1 MSPLPS
7 PGARRAQVPASYSTK
22 SRANLPAQASTV
34 LAAGLLALACLS
46 VAQPARADVLVVAP
60 HPDDDLI
67 TSAGVML
74 RARQAGETV
83 RVMFMTNGD
92 ISGMTS
98 GLMRQDEAVAAE
110 TLLGVA
116 EGNMIFLGYPD
127 GGLQDLRGPFFASS
141 TAMTGNSGLNHT
153 FGDRGLGGMDYHRFA
168 FGSSANNNGTNVI
181 TDIAHVLSTYRPS
194 DIFVTSEFDQ
204 HPDHAATYQFVIDG
218 IASARS
224 SSPSYNPT
232 VHKTI
237 VWNDFSNTDA
247 WPLAQ
252 DPSTYHIEPPSLLS
266 RTGLVWSQRESL
278 DVPLDAQVTTLT
290 ANLKWRAINAH
301 ESQGGAGLG
310 SYIGQ
315 FVHKDEWFFTARAT
329 GGNRP
334 PVPNAGTD
342 RTASAGASVQLNG
355 SASFDPDGTAL
366 TYQWRQTSGPSVTLS
381 SASAAQ
387 PTFTVPAST
396 TTATAFAFELKVSD
410 GTSTSVADGVSVL
423 VNSGTT
429 PPPPGGSNLALTA
442 TASASTQS
450 GGQEASKVRDGFTD
464 GYPANATHEWSSN
477 GQGAGAWVQL
487 TWSSAQTIDRVVLFD
502 RPNADDRV
510 MSGTLSFSS
519 GASVPVGAL
528 DNGGA
533 ALAVPVSS
541 RSVTW
546 VRFTVNT
553 VAATTYNVGL
563 AELQVF
569 NTGGT
574 TQPPPSNQ
582 PPVAVASANQTV
594 AQGAAVT
601 LSAAGSSD
609 PEGSALTYAW
619 SQLSGTGVTLSG
631 ATSASA
637 TFSAPSGSSTAQ
649 TLVFQL
655 VVNDGS
661 QASSPV
667 QTSVTVNPPSTPP
680 PGGSNLA
687 LSATAS
693 ASTQAGGQEAS
704 KVRDGFTDG
713 YPTDASH
720 EWASNGQGAG
730 AWVQLTW
737 PTATAI
743 DRVVLFDR
751 PNADDRVMSGT
762 LTFSSGASVAVGAL
776 DNAGAALTVPFS
788 ARSVS
793 WVRFTVNTV
802 SATTY
807 NVGLAELQ
815 AFNSGGTTPPPPT
828 NQPPVAVASANQTVG
843 QSVAVALSA
852 AGSSDPEGSALT
864 YAWSQVS
871 GPSVTLAGAAT
882 ASASFTTPSGSST
895 AQTLV
900 FQLIVS
906 DGSLASAPAQTTVT
920 VNPPSTP
927 PPPPPGGSNLAL
939 TATASASTQASGQEA
954 SKVRDG
960 FTDGYPSNATH
971 EWSTSGQGANAWV
984 ELTWPSAQTINQ
996 VVLFDRPNADDRVL
1010 SGTLTFSSGAS
1021 VAVGAL
1027 DNAGAALSVAVSSR
1041 SVTWVRFTVNSVSPT
1056 TYNVGLAELQ
1066 VFNGSGTV
1074 NQSPVANA
1082 GANQSVAQG
1091 ATVTLNGSGSDP
1103 EGAPITYDWVQTL
1116 GPAVLTVDD
1125 IANPT
1130 FVAPSG
1136 ATTNVTLT
1144 FELVVSDGVYSSAP
1158 ATVSVTVL
1166 APNAPPPP
1174 PAGGANLALT
1184 ATATASTQA
1193 GGQEASKIRDGFTD
1207 GYPADFSHEWASNGQ
1222 GAGAW
1227 AQLTWPSAQT
1237 VSSVTLFDRPNSD
1250 DHVLSGTLT
1259 FSDGSSVAVGAL
1271 TNAGAAVPVSFAS
1284 RSVSWVRFTVS
1295 TVSGNTYNVGLAE
1308 FEVR

>member
-1 MSPLPS
+1 MSLLS
-7 PGARRAQVPASYSTK
+7 SQGARRAQVPALYPK
-22 SRANLPAQASTV
+22 SCPRLPARAS
-34 LAAGLLALACLS
+34 AAFATGLLALACLGI
-46 VAQPARADVLVVAP
+46 ARPARADVLVVAP

-127 GGLQDLRGPFFASS
+127 GGLQDLRGPFFSSS

-168 FGSSANNNGTNVI
+168 FGASANNNGTNVV
-181 TDIAHVLSTYRPS
+181 TDIASVLSTYRPS

-224 SSPSYNPT
+224 GSPSYNPT

-252 DPSTYHIEPPSLLS
+252 DPTTYNIEPPGLLS
-266 RTGLVWSQRESL
+266 RTGLVWSQREAL
-278 DVPLDAQVTTLT
+278 DVPLDAQLTPLT

-301 ESQGGAGLG
+301 GSQGGAGLG

-329 GGNRP
+329 GANRP

-342 RTASAGASVQLNG
+342 RTGSAGASVQLNG
-355 SASFDPDGTAL
+355 SASFDPEGSAL
-366 TYQWRQTSGPSVTLS
+366 SYQWRQTSGPSVTLS

-387 PTFTVPAST
+387 PSFTVPAAT
-396 TTATAFAFELKVSD
+396 TTATVFAFELKVSD

-423 VNSGTT
+423 VNTGTV
-429 PPPPGGSNLALTA
+429 PPPPPAEGSNLALVATA
-442 TASASTQS
+442 T
-450 GGQEASKVRDGFTD
+450 
-464 GYPANATHEWSSN
+464 
-477 GQGAGAWVQL
+477 
-487 TWSSAQTIDRVVLFD
+487 
-502 RPNADDRV
+502 
-510 MSGTLSFSS
+510 
-519 GASVPVGAL
+519 
-528 DNGGA
+528 
-533 ALAVPVSS
+533 
-541 RSVTW
+541 
-546 VRFTVNT
+546 
-553 VAATTYNVGL
+553 
-563 AELQVF
+563 
-569 NTGGT
+569 
-574 TQPPPSNQ
+574 
-582 PPVAVASANQTV
+582 
-594 AQGAAVT
+594 
-601 LSAAGSSD
+601 
-609 PEGSALTYAW
+609 
-619 SQLSGTGVTLSG
+619 
-631 ATSASA
+631 
-637 TFSAPSGSSTAQ
+637 
-649 TLVFQL
+649 
-655 VVNDGS
+655 
-661 QASSPV
+661 
-667 QTSVTVNPPSTPP
+667 
-680 PGGSNLA
+680 
-687 LSATAS
+687 

-704 KVRDGFTDG
+704 KVIDTFTDG
-713 YPTDASH
+713 YPTNASH
-720 EWASNGQGAG
+720 EWASNGQAAN

-737 PTATAI
+737 PTAQTI

-776 DNAGAALTVPFS
+776 DNAGAALSVAVS
-788 ARSVS
+788 SRSVT

-815 AFNSGGTTPPPPT
+815 VFNTGGAPPPPPT
-828 NQPPVAVASANQTVG
+828 NQPPVAVVSANQ
-843 QSVAVALSA
+843 SVAQGVAVTLSA

-871 GPSVTLAGAAT
+871 GASVTLSGAST
-882 ASASFTTPSGSST
+882 ASASFTSPSGSTT
-895 AQTLV
+895 AQALV

-906 DGSLASAPAQTTVT
+906 DGSLASSPAQTTVT

-927 PPPPPGGSNLAL
+927 PAGGTNLAL
-939 TATASASTQASGQEA
+939 AATATASTQAGGQEA
-954 SKVRDG
+954 SKVIDT
-960 FTDGYPSNATH
+960 FTDGYPTNASH
-971 EWSTSGQGANAWV
+971 EWASAGQAANAWV
-984 ELTWPSAQTINQ
+984 QVTWPTPQTINQ
-996 VVLFDRPNADDRVL
+996 VVLFDRPNADDRVM

-1041 SVTWVRFTVNSVSPT
+1041 SVTWVRFTVNTVSPN

-1066 VFNGSGTV
+1066 VFNGSGTA
-1074 NQSPVANA
+1074 NQSPVASA
-1082 GANQSVAQG
+1082 GANQTVAQG
-1091 ATVTLNGSGSDP
+1091 ATVTLNGSGTDP
-1103 EGAPITYDWVQTL
+1103 EGAPLTYDWAQTV
-1116 GPAVLTVDD
+1116 GPAVLTVDN

-1136 ATTNVTLT
+1136 ATSNVTLS
-1144 FELVVSDGVYSSAP
+1144 FELVVSDGTYSSAP
-1158 ATVSVTVL
+1158 AITTVTVL
-1166 APNAPPPP
+1166 APSAPPPP
-1174 PAGGANLALT
+1174 PASGTNLALS

-1207 GYPADFSHEWASNGQ
+1207 GYPTDFSHEWASVGQ

-1227 AQLTWPSAQT
+1227 AQLTWGSAQT
-1237 VSSVTLFDRPNSD
+1237 LSSATLFDRPNGD
-1250 DHVLSGTLT
+1250 DNVLAGTLT

-1271 TNAGAAVPVSFAS
+1271 TNSGAGVTVSFAA
-1284 RSVSWVRFTVS
+1284 RSVTWVRFTVNS
-1295 TVSGNTYNVGLAE
+1295 VGANTYNVGLAE